1 MFPFEPLFSS
11 SVVKSEE
18 LSEQSDGHEILL
30 SPAPQTPLQSH
41 TPAQVFVLVSHTA
54 SLVGQAKNG
63 SSFGAMQ
70 SASNE
75 QVKTVG
81 VEVGD

>member
-41 TPAQVFVLVSHTA
+41 TPAQ
-54 SLVGQAKNG
+54 
-63 SSFGAMQ
+63 
-70 SASNE
+70 
-75 QVKTVG
+75 KTVG